1 MAHELRSNDYMF
13 SGKGIKAWHGLGATV
28 DGLLNA
34 DEALE
39 AARLTWQVE
48 KKAIMVAGGR
58 KIPDMF
64 ATVRSDDQSVLGIV
78 GDQYNVLQNAD
89 AFKFFDAVT
98 QQGDAVYETAGS
110 LFGGRRVFITAS
122 IPGLIR
128 VGTGDDV
135 LEQYLLLTNSHD
147 GTSAVTAKLVTTRVV
162 CNNTL
167 SVALRE
173 RGTSVSIRHSRLMHD
188 RLELATEVMGI
199 ANGRLQS
206 LTEELNAFANHRMTD
221 EQVRAFFNRT
231 FGVKGVANDR
241 QHADQEADVKDEKR
255 AIPKL
260 IELYESGAGAEMA
273 RGTLWGALNAVT
285 EWTSHYR
292 TYKQHEG
299 GNDKADNKLNSLW
312 FGQSATLADKAMAE
326 ARKLVTTR

>member
-1 MAHELRSNDYMF
+1 MAHQLQANDFMV

-28 DGLLNA
+28 EGLLTA
-34 DEALE
+34 SEALE

-58 KIPDMF
+58 KIPDMY
-64 ATVRSDDQSVLGIV
+64 ATVRSDDQSVLGVV
-78 GDQYNVLQNAD
+78 GDAYNVLQNAD
-89 AFKFFDAVT
+89 AFRFFDAIT
-98 QQGDAVYETAGS
+98 DTNEAVYETAGS

-167 SVALRE
+167 TVALRE
-173 RGTSVSIRHSRLMHD
+173 KGASVSIRHSRLMHD
-188 RLELATEVMGI
+188 RLELAHEVMGI
-199 ANGRLQS
+199 ANGRLES
-206 LTEELNAFANHRMTD
+206 LTEEFNAFAKHQMTD

-231 FGVKGVANDR
+231 FGVKAGRGDHQFAE
-241 QHADQEADVKDEKR
+241 QETDVKDEKR
-255 AIPKL
+255 AIPQL
-260 IELYESGAGAEMA
+260 LELYESGMGAEMT
-273 RGTLWGALNAVT
+273 RGTLWGAINAVT
-285 EWTSHYR
+285 EWTSHHR

-299 GNDKADNKLNSLW
+299 GNSKADNKLNSLW
-312 FGQSATLADKAMAE
+312 FGQSASLTDKAMAE
-326 ARKLVTTR
+326 ARKLILA